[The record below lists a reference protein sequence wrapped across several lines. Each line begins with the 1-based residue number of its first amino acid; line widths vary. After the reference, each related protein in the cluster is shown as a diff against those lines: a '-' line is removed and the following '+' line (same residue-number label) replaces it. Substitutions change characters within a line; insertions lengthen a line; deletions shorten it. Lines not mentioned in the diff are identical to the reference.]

1 MTHVGVKELKNR
13 LSHFLRL
20 ARAGARIQV
29 TDHGRPVAEIGP
41 VPAARSAD
49 RLQRVLTEAAALGQV
64 RLPRG
69 GGVGRIRPIRLKGGA
84 TLSDAV
90 IEDRR

>member
-1 MTHVGVKELKNR
+1 MTRVGVKELKNR

-20 ARAGARIQV
+20 ARSGARIQV

-41 VPAARSAD
+41 IQAARTGD
-49 RLQRVLTEAAALGQV
+49 RVQRALMEAAALGQV

-69 GGVGRIRPIRLKGGA
+69 RGLRPFRAIRLKGGT

-90 IEDRR
+90 VEDRA